1 VGSKTF
7 DGIRFS
13 AYADDHLPAHVHGKY
28 AETEVLVELLPGGKV
43 IQSGRNDA
51 VRPIDAKRSDVRR
64 ILSMAA
70 LHATE
75 LHDIWEKVHG
85 SAS

>member
-7 DGIRFS
+7 DGVRFS
-13 AYADDHLPAHVHGKY
+13 AYTDDHLPAHIHGKY
-28 AETEVLVELLPGGKV
+28 AETEVLIELLPGGKV
-43 IQSGRNDA
+43 IQSSRNDA
-51 VRPIDAKRSDVRR
+51 IRPIDAKRSDVRR

-75 LHDIWEKVHG
+75 LQEIWEKVHG

>member
-7 DGIRFS
+7 YGVRFS
-13 AYADDHLPAHVHGKY
+13 AYADDHLPAHVNGRY
-28 AETEVLVELLPGGKV
+28 AETEVLVELLSGGKV

-51 VRPIDAKRSDVRR
+51 VRPVDAKRSEVRR
-64 ILSMAA
+64 ILSIAA
-70 LHATE
+70 LHAAE
-75 LHDIWEKVHG
+75 LHGIWEKVHG